1 MTRLYAPNDSHSF
14 NQGGIQFIN
23 GVGVSNDVNVVAGM
37 VAKGYVQK
45 TGAALT
51 VYDRMTEADLQAL
64 IDELGLVRVGL
75 DEKYELIA
83 LLESYV
89 PDVDTVK
96 CATPVAAPV
105 AGAVVLGSTVVL
117 TCATP
122 GADIYYTL
130 DGAAPDA
137 TKTKYT
143 VPVAIASALTL
154 KAIAIKDEHI
164 NSEILSAAYTQA
176 KVATPVA
183 APAAGEVA
191 DNSEVALSCATAGAK
206 IYYTVDGSEPDATD
220 TEYTAPIVITD
231 PVTIKAIGIL
241 AGCTNSDVLAAAY
254 TIAA

>member
-1 MTRLYAPNDSHSF
+1 MTRLYSPNDSHNF
-14 NQGGIQFIN
+14 DQGGIQFIN
-23 GVGVSNDVNVVAGM
+23 GAGVSNDANVVAEL
-37 VAKGYVQK
+37 VAKGYAQK

-75 DEKYELIA
+75 DEKHELIT
-83 LLESYV
+83 LLESFV

-96 CATPVAAPV
+96 CATPVATPV
-105 AGAVVLGSTVVL
+105 AGAVALGSTVAL
-117 TCATP
+117 ACATI
-122 GADIYYTL
+122 GADIYYTI
-130 DGAAPDA
+130 DGTAPDA

-143 VPVAIASALTL
+143 VPVVIASALTL

-164 NSEILSAAYTQA
+164 DSEVLSAAYTQA

-183 APAAGEVA
+183 APVAGEVA
-191 DNSEVALSCATAGAK
+191 DNSEVVLTCATIGAK

-220 TEYTAPIVITD
+220 TEYTEPIVITD
-231 PVTIKAIGIL
+231 EVTIKAIGIL
-241 AGCTNSDVLAAAY
+241 TGYANSDVLSAAY